1 MGGDGAQAHPL
12 VGGWAPD
19 LPLRS
24 GGGGMRLAML
34 LHRARSVLL
43 DLTADGWLRAAAAG
57 WTDRVQITA
66 ARSDEPLDGILVRP
80 DGYVA
85 WAAAPG
91 DRDTDGLRRALQ
103 AWFGVAG

>member
-1 MGGDGAQAHPL
+1 MGGAGPAHPL

-24 GGGGMRLAML
+24 DGGHTRLATLM
-34 LHRARSVLL
+34 HGARPVLL
-43 DLTADGWLRAAAAG
+43 DLTADRRLRAAAAG
-57 WTDRVQITA
+57 WTGRVQTA
-66 ARSDEPLDGILVRP
+66 VARTDQPLDGILVRP

-91 DRDTDGLRRALQ
+91 DHNTDGLRQALQ
-103 AWFGVAG
+103 TWFGPAG